1 MGVGWW
7 VAGLCW
13 WVTGCDVS
21 CRCWG
26 YACVQVWG
34 MLVLWNWVQWLWV
47 GGGSGE
53 FWCVLLVIW
62 ES

>member
-1 MGVGWW
+1 MAVD
-7 VAGLCW
+7 W
-13 WVTGCDVS
+13 WVTGCDVR

-34 MLVLWNWVQWLWV
+34 MLVWWNWVQWLRV

-62 ES
+62 EG